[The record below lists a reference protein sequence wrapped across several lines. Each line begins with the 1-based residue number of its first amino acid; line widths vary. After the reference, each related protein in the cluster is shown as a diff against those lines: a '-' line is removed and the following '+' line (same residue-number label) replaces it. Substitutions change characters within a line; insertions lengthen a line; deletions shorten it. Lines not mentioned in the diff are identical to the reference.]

1 MKKRTR
7 IILSV
12 CLAVLLVFGIASYA
26 YLSDYYHADEV
37 ALEAMAYQTDIV
49 QAELDGNVT

>member
-7 IILSV
+7 IILPV
-12 CLAVLLVFGIASYA
+12 CLMILFVLGVGGYA
-26 YLSDYYHADEV
+26 YVSDYYHADET